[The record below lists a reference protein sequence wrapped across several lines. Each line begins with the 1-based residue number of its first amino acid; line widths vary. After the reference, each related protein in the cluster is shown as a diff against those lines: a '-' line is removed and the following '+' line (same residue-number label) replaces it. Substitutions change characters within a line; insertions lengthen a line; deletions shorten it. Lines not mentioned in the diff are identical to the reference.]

1 MSSGKKNFPEPFKFC
16 EYHIEEFLKNADYK
30 KVNMVGF
37 HNTLTKLRDAI
48 KENFQEVN
56 YLTYDIEYHGWHGE
70 AAKNMHEIER
80 VLVDRMLEIYVI
92 CQMGLGEDIYETTE
106 NKEVVND

>member
-1 MSSGKKNFPEPFKFC
+1 MSDIKKNFPEPFKFC
-16 EYHIEEFLKNADYK
+16 EYYIEEFLKETNYK
-30 KVNMVGF
+30 RVNMVGF

-70 AAKNMHEIER
+70 AAKNMHEIENA
-80 VLVDRMLEIYVI
+80 LVKRLLEIYVI
-92 CQMGLGEDIYETTE
+92 CQMGLGEDVYEDSIKNE
-106 NKEVVND
+106 SNK